1 MCSCS
6 AWAQCWINVKNF
18 AFIWSNIRIRIFKI
32 TVEFKNMIDL
42 TLTFLLLI
50 GSEKQTFDVIT
61 KTLNLMIQFL
71 KDSSLFDDP
80 LITMSTLD
88 TFWCISL
95 SWFYDHLISDFSFFF
110 PLLLTPYKFQKE
122 WCTIMLAF
130 DFCNHNSFQYQC
142 LTVMGT
148 VFCIDENYFM
158 FLLFCFNTV
167 LFATAGL

>member
-1 MCSCS
+1 
-6 AWAQCWINVKNF
+6 
-18 AFIWSNIRIRIFKI
+18 
-32 TVEFKNMIDL
+32 MIDL
-42 TLTFLLLI
+42 TLTFLLLP
-50 GSEKQTFDVIT
+50 GSEKQNFDVKT
-61 KTLNLMIQFL
+61 KTLNLIIQFL

-88 TFWCISL
+88 TSWCISL
-95 SWFYDHLISDFSFFF
+95 LWIYDDLISDFSFFL
-110 PLLLTPYKFQKE
+110 LLLTPYKFQKE
-122 WCTIMLAF
+122 WCTIMLTF